1 MRRRTRLD
9 RGLQKFPAPWHV
21 DETENGQFVVKDA
34 NGLALAHI
42 YAGTE
47 NSAGK
52 EYLTSAE
59 ALTIARAIAE
69 LPAIPEAR
77 QPRAFY
83 VVPHKQGGWAIRREG
98 VIRATSIY
106 RTIEQ
111 AKRAAQLL
119 AQKEG
124 GAQGDPL
131 NRIVISESRKDDQKE

>member
-21 DETENGQFVVKDA
+21 DETENGQYVVRDA

-42 YAGTE
+42 CAG
-47 NSAGK
+47 N
-52 EYLTSAE
+52 LTSAE

-98 VIRATSIY
+98 AIRATSIY